1 MRSLSGAN
9 LFAIA
14 MASRRCVCCKAHL
27 YLQMR
32 YVRQPRLLCRGA
44 TVYAASE
51 AKPNIRRSRH
61 DANLF
66 AIVQDSWERVCRR
79 HTYISKYHMRRQPP
93 ALCRGA
99 TVYAASEAKPN
110 IRRSRHDANLFAIAM
125 ASCNCGC
132 RKATVYL
139 QIGCGQATETAL
151 PKRYSI
157 CGKRSEAEYTKK
169 PRRCKLVCNCNG
181 FLQLRVP

>member
-44 TVYAASE
+44 TVYAASK

-61 DANLF
+61 GANGC
-66 AIVQDSWERVCRR
+66 AAR
-79 HTYISKYHMRRQPP
+79 HTYISKYHMTRHRL
-93 ALCRGA
+93 LCRGA
-99 TVYAASEAKPN
+99 TVYAASGQDTVCSAEALQYMRQAK
-110 IRRSRHDANLFAIAM
+110 RSRIYCYNL
-125 ASCNCGC
+125 
-132 RKATVYL
+132 
-139 QIGCGQATETAL
+139 
-151 PKRYSI
+151 PRYSATFSSCHLGVDVAPHI
-157 CGKRSEAEYTKK
+157 PTEA
-169 PRRCKLVCNCNG
+169 PS
-181 FLQLRVP
+181 